1 MNPREGGHEEFLM
14 VHRRDLDSVI
24 DLVKARKLE
33 LRDMAVFN
41 ALMAE
46 MEVASGKVKV
56 SATYLADRLGVKLPV
71 CISSLT
77 RLRKELL
84 VSKVRDKRSGST
96 YFLLNPYVASV
107 GGPQRRGHLWQQF
120 QESLE

>member
-1 MNPREGGHEEFLM
+1 MNPKEGGHEEFLM
-14 VHRRDLDSVI
+14 VHKRDLDSVI

-56 SATYLADRLGVKLPV
+56 SATYLAERLGVKLPV
-71 CISSLT
+71 CVSSLT

-84 VSKVRDKRSGST
+84 ISKVRDKRSGST

>member
-1 MNPREGGHEEFLM
+1 MNPKEGGHEEFLM

-24 DLVKARKLE
+24 DLVKDRRLE

-71 CISSLT
+71 CISSLS

-120 QESLE
+120 QDSLE